1 MTLMAPLLTYF
12 QAAPLRMNFLVV
24 SSVVPLILVE
34 GLVILVAETIINLV
48 ELVVCQL
55 LFQFVVDI
63 EVFPYAAIMM

>member
-1 MTLMAPLLTYF
+1 MAPLLTYF

>member
-1 MTLMAPLLTYF
+1 
-12 QAAPLRMNFLVV
+12 MNFLVV

>member
-1 MTLMAPLLTYF
+1 MG
-12 QAAPLRMNFLVV
+12 
-24 SSVVPLILVE
+24 SIVPLILVE
-34 GLVILVAETIINLV
+34 SLVILVAETVINLV